1 MLYAR
6 TLSSRKYFK
15 QPIEIYQQCIPL
27 HTYIMFGLLGTT
39 TMMILS
45 NFKHVTFRHIF
56 LRKSFNQNTS
66 NAIDVFTKTFV
77 LVPHHPSSTCSEPFG
92 NPIEYRVFR
101 HSFWQLHNKTEAY
114 FVYRR
119 SRFIDKTRS
128 KHFDKPARISLL
140 HLWMTLMVIYYLST
154 FFFGWTISA
163 HKNCA

>member
-1 MLYAR
+1 
-6 TLSSRKYFK
+6 
-15 QPIEIYQQCIPL
+15 
-27 HTYIMFGLLGTT
+27 
-39 TMMILS
+39 MMILS
-45 NFKHVTFRHIF
+45 NFKHVTFGHIF

-77 LVPHHPSSTCSEPFG
+77 LVPHHPSSTRSEPFG

-119 SRFIDKTRS
+119 SPFIDKTRS

-140 HLWMTLMVIYYLST
+140 HLWMTLMVIYYLHFSLDGQFPRT
-154 FFFGWTISA
+154 KIALSKWFILLIIILLLNTTIA
-163 HKNCA
+163 QFIPCYICK